1 MGVVGSECSPC
12 RTRQTAVATRPALT
26 ADQVDFSMRICPQCG
41 AELTEQAI
49 LAGLCRACGASLEN
63 LADEPH
69 DPEGRETIGN
79 AEGDPMGT
87 IQFGP
92 QDAASGDP
100 GATVDVPAGRVTA
113 ADAALG
119 TTDLGEQGVT
129 ASGDPGATVD
139 VPAGRVTAADAGLR
153 TTDLGEQD
161 DTASGDPGATVDI
174 PAGRVTAADAALRTT
189 DLGEQGDAAE
199 ASSSDPTVTMDFGA
213 GAAAQVPGHETDR
226 DVNMRTA
233 AFESNRAGMTLDQD
247 GQRTVDLPGGDS
259 AAASAN
265 PQGVTAADSGRIR
278 DLWAGKIPHSSHS
291 GATLKIDSTTT
302 LGTGTLVIK
311 SRSVASQTGS
321 VEAKTADYELL
332 KQIGQGGMG
341 VVYSA
346 RQANFNRK
354 VAIKM
359 LRADSTGKNKRNEF
373 VSEAVT
379 TGDLDH
385 PNIVPVYD
393 LGTNEEGALF
403 YAMKCVQGTPWD
415 DVIREKPL
423 TENLEVLLKTAD
435 AIAFAHA
442 NGVLHR
448 DLKPEN
454 IMLGSFGEV
463 LVMDW
468 GLAVRFHVER
478 DGKIRSSGTNMGGTP
493 AYMAPELVLGPMER
507 IGPGADIYL
516 LGAILYEIVT
526 GHPPHSGATAMDCI
540 YAAAANEIDPTDAS
554 GELVEVALKA
564 MQTEPKERY
573 KSVLALQKAI
583 REYQAHS
590 ESIALLDNARLQ
602 LTEAEKS
609 GDYQDYSRALFGCE
623 EAYHLWSGNHAAQQ
637 EASRVQLAYATAA
650 RGREDFDLA
659 ASLLNPA
666 IAEHTDL
673 LRDVTDAKREREA
686 KARRLKNA
694 KRLAVALV
702 VTVLVVVTTAYVEIR
717 KQRDLAEGER
727 QRAVVA
733 RNEEAVARQA
743 AEKAQAE
750 AIAARDIADQRR
762 IAEEKA
768 RRDEEVAK
776 KAAVVAKEEADR
788 QRDAALVAKRAEEY
802 EAYVAQIG
810 LASAKVDDNAFGEA
824 ERLLK
829 GCQGSEFRG
838 WEWGRLWYLCQQSI
852 KTFPAQG
859 PVESVAFGPGGRRVL
874 FGSWDG
880 TARLV
885 DIASGNKPLTVSHGG
900 FVHAV
905 AFAHSGRL
913 FATAGN
919 DCVIR
924 IWDASTGK
932 LERTLDG
939 HADGVLSVAF
949 SPDDRW
955 LLSSSYDKTARIWD
969 VQSAA
974 TVAVL
979 QGHTWWVWQAAFSPN
994 ASQIVTAG
1002 QDGRAIVWSLAE
1014 DADGVTCKMLTEFSG
1029 HDAPVHTACFS
1040 PNGLEVVSGGEDGS
1054 LLVWKVADVQ
1064 PVDLAARIA
1073 NLPEPKPACR
1083 SLAGHDATVND
1094 VAYSADGRLI
1104 ASSGDDNVV
1113 KIWDASSGNLIKTL
1127 RGHGGR
1133 VRSCDFSLDGRF
1145 LVSGGHDALA
1155 KVWSLDGYREIRVLK
1170 GHLLQGHSDIVLSA
1184 RFSPDGKQVVTSSR
1198 DRTARTWNANSGQ
1211 PLKVLDEGHEF
1222 LATSAIFF
1230 RSGRQ
1235 LLTAAGD
1242 NTVRKWDVAA
1252 GTQTILLRNTG
1263 RIGALALSKNEK
1275 WIVTGASGSAAQ
1287 VFRAGDG
1294 ELLQTLAPR
1303 QESERS
1309 SAVSALAFS
1318 VDDDLLLV
1326 GDGHGRCRLWQREDA
1341 ADSWKERALWHNHS
1355 RRITSAAFLPN
1366 GKRVLTASLD
1376 NSVAQW
1382 DVATGKEWPEG
1393 ILKHPKGVTSL
1404 AILRDGER
1412 ALTTCEDG
1420 KLRIWDLEKAVV
1432 LGEMTGGD
1440 GALHFVDVSPKGD
1453 RALTTNSVT
1462 REVRLWD
1469 LDAQQEIFDPKRPG
1483 QATLDFTRLG
1493 GLVWTSVF
1501 TPDGSRILSVGG
1513 NDARIWQLG
1522 SDEPSMSFSPHG
1534 AVASAEYSPDGRFIV
1549 TASWDSSA
1557 KIWDAQSGS
1566 PLRKL
1571 VGGHEG
1577 YINSATFSPD
1587 GKTILTAAEDGIAR
1601 FWDGATGRLDPRP
1614 LKGHQAGIRRAAYS
1628 TDGRLIVTASDD
1640 QTARI
1645 WDAATGTTLRT
1656 LEGHE
1661 WPVLDAAFSADGQM
1675 VVTGSE
1681 DNRAHLYRVETG
1693 ELLQRLE
1700 GHTAAV
1706 TSVAFSPDGL
1716 RVLTG
1721 SRDHSVKLWDAR
1733 SGKELLTLRGH
1744 DQEVTSVAFAPDG
1757 LSALSAS
1764 RDGTA
1769 ILWLAA
1775 EWE

>member
-1 MGVVGSECSPC
+1 
-12 RTRQTAVATRPALT
+12 
-26 ADQVDFSMRICPQCG
+26 MRICPQCG
-41 AELTEQAI
+41 AELTDQAI
-49 LAGLCRACGASLEN
+49 LAGLCRACGAALEE
-63 LADEPH
+63 LVDELQS
-69 DPEGRETIGN
+69 PEGKKTVGN
-79 AEGDPMGT
+79 AGGDPMAT
-87 IQFGP
+87 IQLGP
-92 QDAASGDP
+92 QQSEETPVDGSRDTSSGDP

-113 ADAALG
+113 PDAALR
-119 TTDLGEQGVT
+119 TMDLGEEDDT
-129 ASGDPGATVD
+129 ASGNPGATVD
-139 VPAGRVTAADAGLR
+139 VPAGRVT
-153 TTDLGEQD
+153 
-161 DTASGDPGATVDI
+161 DP
-174 PAGRVTAADAALRTT
+174 DAALRTT
-189 DLGEQGDAAE
+189 DLGEQDSAAE
-199 ASSSDPTVTMDFGA
+199 ANSSDPTVTMDLGA
-213 GAAAQVPGHETDR
+213 GAEPQVPGHETDR
-226 DVNMRTA
+226 DVNMQTA
-233 AFESNRAGMTLDQD
+233 AFDADRADGTLVQD
-247 GQRTVDLPGGDS
+247 GQQTVDLSGGDP
-259 AAASAN
+259 AAAPAK
-265 PQGVTAADSGRIR
+265 QAGVTAADSGRIR
-278 DLWAGKIPHSSHS
+278 EVWAGKIPHSSRS

-311 SRSVASQTGS
+311 SRSVASQPGS
-321 VEAKTADYELL
+321 VEAKAADYELL

-346 RQANFNRK
+346 RQANFNRM

-415 DVIREKPL
+415 DVIRQKPL
-423 TENLEVLLKTAD
+423 TENLEILLKTAD

-540 YAAAANEIDPTDAS
+540 YAAAANQIDSSDAS

-564 MQTEPKERY
+564 MQTEPKDRY

-590 ESIALLDNARLQ
+590 ESIALLDNARQQ
-602 LTEAEKS
+602 LAEAEKS

-623 EAYHLWSGNHAAQQ
+623 EAYHLWPGNHAAQQ

-650 RGREDFDLA
+650 RSREDFDLA
-659 ASLLNPA
+659 ASLLDPA
-666 IAEHTDL
+666 IAEHTEL
-673 LRDVTDAKREREA
+673 LRDVTEAKREREA
-686 KARRLKNA
+686 KARRLRNA

-702 VTVLVVVTTAYVEIR
+702 VTVLAVVTTAYFEIR
-717 KQRDLAEGER
+717 KQRDLAEGQR

-743 AEKAQAE
+743 AEEAQAE

-776 KAAVVAKEEADR
+776 KAAVAAKEEAETRRQEAVAAKEEADR
-788 QRDAALVAKRAEEY
+788 QRDAALAAKRAEEY

-829 GCQGSEFRG
+829 DCQGSEFRG
-838 WEWGRLWYLCQQSI
+838 WEWGRLWYLCRQSI
-852 KTFPAQG
+852 ETISAQG
-859 PVESVAFGPGGRRVL
+859 PVESVAFGPEGRRVL

-885 DIASGNKPLTVSHGG
+885 DITSGGKPLTVSHGS

-919 DCVIR
+919 DRVIR

-932 LERTLDG
+932 LQRTLDG
-939 HADGVLSVAF
+939 HEDGVVSVAF
-949 SPDDRW
+949 SHDDRW

-969 VQSAA
+969 VQSATA
-974 TVAVL
+974 LAVL
-979 QGHTWWVWQAAFSPN
+979 QGHTWWVWQAVFSPD
-994 ASQIVTAG
+994 ASQIVTSG
-1002 QDGRAIVWSLAE
+1002 QDGRAIVWSVVE
-1014 DADGVTCKMLTEFSG
+1014 GVDGVTCKMLTEFSG
-1029 HDAPVHTACFS
+1029 HDAPVHTARFS
-1040 PNGLEVVSGGEDGS
+1040 PTGLEVVSGGEDGS
-1054 LLVWKVADVQ
+1054 LLVWKPADVQ

-1073 NLPEPKPACR
+1073 GLPEPKPACR
-1083 SLAGHDATVND
+1083 ALDGHDATVND

-1104 ASSGDDNVV
+1104 ASSGDDNVL
-1113 KIWDASSGNLIKTL
+1113 KIWDASSGSLIKTL

-1133 VRSCDFSLDGRF
+1133 VRSCDFSPDGRF
-1145 LVSGGHDALA
+1145 LVSGGHDAQA
-1155 KVWSLDGYREIRVLK
+1155 KVWSLDGYREVRVLK
-1170 GHLLQGHSDIVLSA
+1170 GHLLRGHSDIVLSA
-1184 RFSPDGKQVVTSSR
+1184 RFSPDGKQVATSSR
-1198 DRTARTWNANSGQ
+1198 DRTARTWSTDSGQ
-1211 PLKVLDEGHEF
+1211 LLKVLDEGHEF

-1242 NTVRKWDVAA
+1242 NTVRKWDAAA

-1263 RIGALALSKNEK
+1263 RIGALALSNNEK
-1275 WIVTGASGSAAQ
+1275 WIVTGASGNAAQ
-1287 VFRAGDG
+1287 VFGAEDG
-1294 ELLQTLAPR
+1294 TLLQTLAPD
-1303 QESERS
+1303 QESDRS
-1309 SAVSALAFS
+1309 SAVTALAFS
-1318 VDDDLLLV
+1318 SDDRLLLV
-1326 GDGHGRCRLWQREDA
+1326 ADTDGRCRLWQRENA

-1355 RRITSAAFLPN
+1355 RRITSAAFLPD

-1376 NSVAQW
+1376 RSVAQW
-1382 DVATGKEWPEG
+1382 DVATGKEWKEG

-1404 AILRDGER
+1404 ATLRDGTQ

-1420 KLRIWDLEKAVV
+1420 KLRLWDLEKAVV
-1432 LGEMTGGD
+1432 LAEMAGSD
-1440 GALHFVDVSPKGD
+1440 DALHFVDVSPKGD

-1462 REVRLWD
+1462 RKVRLWD
-1469 LDAQQEIFDPKRPG
+1469 LNSRQEIFDPKRPG
-1483 QATLDFTRLG
+1483 QAALDFSRLG
-1493 GLVWTSVF
+1493 GLVWTSIF

-1534 AVASAEYSPDGRFIV
+1534 AVASADYSPDGRFIV

-1557 KIWDAQSGS
+1557 KIWDVQSGA

-1577 YINSATFSPD
+1577 YVNSAVFSPG
-1587 GKTILTAAEDGIAR
+1587 GKTILTAAEDGTAR
-1601 FWDGATGRLDPRP
+1601 FWDAASGELDPRS
-1614 LKGHQAGIRRAAYS
+1614 LKGHQAGIRRAAFS
-1628 TDGRLIVTASDD
+1628 ADGRLIVTASDD

-1645 WDAATGTTLRT
+1645 WDAATKTTVRT
-1656 LEGHE
+1656 LEGHQ
-1661 WPVLDAAFSADGQM
+1661 WPVLDATFSADSQR

-1721 SRDHSVKLWDAR
+1721 SRDHTVKLWDAH

-1744 DQEVTSVAFAPDG
+1744 DEEVTSVAFAPDG